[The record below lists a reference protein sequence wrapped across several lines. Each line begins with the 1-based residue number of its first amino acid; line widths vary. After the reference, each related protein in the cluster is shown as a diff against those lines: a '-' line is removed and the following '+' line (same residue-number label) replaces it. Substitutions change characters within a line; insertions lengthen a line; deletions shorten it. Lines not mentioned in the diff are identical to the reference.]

1 MFILIVDYLKPLNE
15 VETYL
20 PAHRAYLEKYYDQG
34 LFICSG
40 RQIPRTGGVILCRKT
55 SREII
60 EKIIREDPFL
70 TYGIATYKIIAL
82 EPTGYAPGFESF
94 L

>member
-20 PAHRAYLEKYYDQG
+20 PAHRAYLKKYYDQG

-40 RQIPRTGGVILCRKT
+40 RQIPPRAELFFAERH
-55 SREII
+55 
-60 EKIIREDPFL
+60 
-70 TYGIATYKIIAL
+70 
-82 EPTGYAPGFESF
+82 PGK
-94 L
+94 LLKR